1 MDKRVVKTKRDIKDS
16 FLKLLEN
23 KNYNDITIQD
33 ILNESNIARST
44 FYMHFESKEDI
55 LSSITE
61 DIFEHI
67 SSSNLE
73 KENHHDFSNKKDFK
87 HIFLHM
93 LTHFYEDRN
102 VLKAV
107 FDNDSYG
114 VFLKLLHH
122 SIIELIETN
131 ENIFL
136 TNNNVPESLTKK
148 IVTIDI
154 MNIIKRWIKEDDF
167 SSTPEDICNYFYTLS
182 KGFIK

>member
-107 FDNDSYG
+107 FDNDS
-114 VFLKLLHH
+114 
-122 SIIELIETN
+122 IIELIETN